1 MGQAKL
7 RKQEIAML
15 KSGKI
20 VRHITKFSWF
30 NDIVDQNTIALEG
43 NNLAAISEAMVAPTQ
58 KQYDLVG
65 RYVWFT
71 QEKSAVC
78 CRADSDFYFMFD
90 RNDLQLESWMDI
102 CASFTDPEAKKWAFF
117 MNASAAAMGD
127 DPRKWYVSRTS
138 VSLDN
143 CLNKNE
149 FPEMRH
155 LANEINEHFQR
166 QCKKQYE
173 ESV

>member
-1 MGQAKL
+1 
-7 RKQEIAML
+7 
-15 KSGKI
+15 
-20 VRHITKFSWF
+20 
-30 NDIVDQNTIALEG
+30 
-43 NNLAAISEAMVAPTQ
+43 
-58 KQYDLVG
+58 
-65 RYVWFT
+65 
-71 QEKSAVC
+71 
-78 CRADSDFYFMFD
+78 MFD

-117 MNASAAAMGD
+117 MNISAKRLGD
-127 DPRKWYVSRTS
+127 DPSKWYVSRTP

-155 LANEINEHFQR
+155 LATEINEHFQR